1 MKSKNVKTYVQYFTL
16 VLVVIFIVFIL
27 VQNSLLNQKIKNLI
41 KDYDHAKLEME
52 QMQNSIDEI
61 YRNVEEQLR
70 KQASLFS
77 SITYQFGDL
86 HKESGTV
93 DMHLALIPKTV
104 VSEILLSVKFDDQV
118 IVFEKD
124 ESNTYH
130 ATVSVPLFFEGE
142 GPLIM
147 METEEKIQ
155 TELLDYL
162 EVQNLWTHYL
172 PSAHVD
178 VEGRANYNQASNS
191 LKMNASLTVKYKIA
205 ERYGANFENMQI
217 VVKTNNGEIARED
230 ITNII
235 KSDKDKITVGTYTA
249 PFDDTFTVGL
259 KEDFYVYLVATDSMG
274 YRHEYLAYHWLR
286 NTDNLTPDLLAIEEQ
301 IYDANGNL
309 LVSGKK

>member
-16 VLVVIFIVFIL
+16 VLFVIFAIFIL
-27 VQNSLLNQKIKNLI
+27 IQNSLLNQKVKNLTNNYN
-41 KDYDHAKLEME
+41 DAKLEIE
-52 QMQNSIDEI
+52 RLQGSIDEI
-61 YRNVEEQLR
+61 YENVEEQLR

-77 SITYQFGDL
+77 GITYHFGDL
-86 HKESGTV
+86 HKENGTV
-93 DMHLALIPKTV
+93 DMHIALIPKTV
-104 VSEILLSVKFDDQV
+104 ESDISLSVKFNDQLA
-118 IVFEKD
+118 IFEKD
-124 ESNTYH
+124 ESNTYY
-130 ATVSVPLFFEGE
+130 ATVPVPLFFEGE

-155 TELLDYL
+155 TELLDYF
-162 EVQNLWTHYL
+162 EVQNLWVNYL
-172 PSAHVD
+172 PSAHID
-178 VEGRANYNQASNS
+178 LEGRANYNQASNS
-191 LKMNASLTVKYKIA
+191 LKMNASLTVKYKLA

-235 KSDKDKITVGTYTA
+235 KSDKDKITSGTYTA

-259 KEDFYVYLVATDSMG
+259 REDFYVYLVATDSLG

-286 NTDNLTPDLLAIEEQ
+286 NTDNLTPDLLTVEER
-301 IYDANGNL
+301 IYDADGNL

>member
-16 VLVVIFIVFIL
+16 VFVVIFVIFLL
-27 VQNSLLNQKIKNLI
+27 VQNSILNQKVKNLQ
-41 KDYDHAKLEME
+41 KDYDNAKLEME

-61 YRNVEEQLR
+61 YMNVEEQLR

-77 SITYQFGDL
+77 SITYNFGDL
-86 HKESGTV
+86 HKELGTV
-93 DMHLALIPKTV
+93 DMHIALIPKTV
-104 VSEILLSVKFDDQV
+104 VSEIALSVKFNEEV
-118 IVFEKD
+118 VVFEKD
-124 ESNTYH
+124 DSNTYH
-130 ATVSVPLFFEGE
+130 ATVQVPLFFDGE

-155 TELLDYL
+155 TELLDYF
-162 EVQNLWTHYL
+162 EVQNLWVHYL
-172 PSAHVD
+172 PSIHVD
-178 VEGRANYNQASNS
+178 LEGRANYNQATNS

-205 ERYGANFENMQI
+205 ARYSANFENMQI
-217 VVKTNNGEIARED
+217 VVRTNNGEIARED

-235 KSDKDKITVGTYTA
+235 KSDKDKITNGTYTA
-249 PFDDTFTVGL
+249 PFDDTFTVGN
-259 KEDFYVYLVATDSMG
+259 KEDFYVYFVAVDSLG

-286 NTDNLTPDLLAIEEQ
+286 NTDNLTPELLMVEEK